1 MSGTG
6 QKVWRTICT
15 LSNRRRYV
23 FRRSRKGG
31 PAVADRMPSTT
42 TFHRSVNDDGT
53 FDCLCT
59 CCFRTVAFA
68 IKESYLGELERNHIC
83 EDRLYPPIN
92 PRQIV
97 SK

>member
-1 MSGTG
+1 VRFIISES
-6 QKVWRTICT
+6 I
-15 LSNRRRYV
+15 
-23 FRRSRKGG
+23 
-31 PAVADRMPSTT
+31 PIARMVVEASKA
-42 TFHRSVNDDGT
+42 FHRRVNDDGT
-53 FDCLCT
+53 FDALCT

-68 IKESYLGELERNHIC
+68 MRESYLGELERNHTC